1 MEAIKLPQIKNLEEI
16 TPEQAEQYIRYVAE
30 LRHQQRRWFALH
42 KSDAL
47 EASKRME
54 RELDAFNN
62 ELFNPLPKL
71 F

>member
-1 MEAIKLPQIKNLEEI
+1 METPKLPQIKNFEEI
-16 TPEQAEQYIRYVAE
+16 TSEQAEQYIRYVAE

-42 KSDAL
+42 RSDSL

-62 ELFNPLPKL
+62 ELINPVPKL

>member
-62 ELFNPLPKL
+62 ELINPVPKL

>member
-1 MEAIKLPQIKNLEEI
+1 MDTLKLPQIKNLEEI

-54 RELDAFNN
+54 RELDTFNN
-62 ELFNPLPKL
+62 ELINPLPKL

>member
-1 MEAIKLPQIKNLEEI
+1 METPKLPQIGNFSEI

-47 EASKRME
+47 EASRRME

-62 ELFNPLPKL
+62 ELINPVPKL

>member
-1 MEAIKLPQIKNLEEI
+1 MDTLKLPQIGNFTEI

-42 KSDAL
+42 KLDAL

-62 ELFNPLPKL
+62 ELINPVPKL

>member
-1 MEAIKLPQIKNLEEI
+1 MDTLKLPQIGNFTEI

-47 EASKRME
+47 EAGKAQMVV
-54 RELDAFNN
+54 
-62 ELFNPLPKL
+62 
-71 F
+71 

>member
-1 MEAIKLPQIKNLEEI
+1 MDTLKLPQIKNLEEI

-42 KSDAL
+42 RSDSL

-62 ELFNPLPKL
+62 ELINPVPKL